1 MEVDSNEGHQSEECR
16 KACEEKQKLIEG
28 MKKVAVEQREVMN
41 ITPNV
46 PQRMSHN
53 IPLAGN
59 LEDNATVT
67 ARISGAAQS
76 FPFIHIIKNFCVV
89 FIFCEKNFH

>member
-1 MEVDSNEGHQSEECR
+1 
-16 KACEEKQKLIEG
+16 
-28 MKKVAVEQREVMN
+28 MN
-41 ITPNV
+41 ITPNI

-67 ARISGAAQS
+67 ARKSGAAQS
-76 FPFIHIIKNFCVV
+76 FPFIHIIKNFCVDFWEVVGIIV
-89 FIFCEKNFH
+89 FDDVIDNDNQLVS